1 MTGVDRISYLLRVEC
16 FARVIALGAGR
27 IRGARSAGLF
37 LIWHGN

>member
-1 MTGVDRISYLLRVEC
+1 MSYRLRVGC
-16 FARVIALGAGR
+16 FARVIVLSVGR